1 MFSIKKSLRAKFTL
15 LLLLV
20 GVVPLTCASVFFY
33 YSTKDAYFKNVFK
46 ELRWNIDEISH
57 IVENHFAESAK
68 DLLFASQNAAFR
80 MYFLEPGKK
89 AYWLAEQKKTLKKL
103 RQNYPDV
110 IDEACYID
118 NTGQEISRIVYDT
131 LAHEH
136 ELSSEEERAAFF
148 TQAFLMEEDEVF
160 QGLPMISEDTKRWVL
175 PNATPVVVNGEK
187 KAILHFEVT
196 MTYFQFLLKRLINP
210 DRGYGFIVNDRGE
223 YMAHTLMDIDQKAPF
238 PKVIDG
244 NTGFELERILKRM
257 MNGERGI
264 ESFPQNGK
272 EYYVIF
278 KPVGQNYVKGRNDNR
293 WSIGYAISSD
303 RVYVEL
309 AILRYNLMAIG
320 VTFLLVAF
328 LAYTLGNYVTKPIR
342 ELAQATRKVAQGE
355 MPSVRS
361 NRSDEIGQL
370 SASFNLMVE
379 AVKRRNDALKSMAVT
394 DGLTGIFNQRY
405 FKEELARTLKIA
417 ERYGRSVALI
427 MADVDHFKQYNDT
440 NGHVQG
446 DMALKKIAG
455 VFTDST
461 REVDL
466 VARYGGEEFV
476 VMLPETTL
484 DAALVAAERIRSAV
498 EAEIIQYAETQPD
511 GRLTVSVGVAVY
523 PGDGA
528 DPVSLID
535 AADKALYMAKE
546 RGRNRVETNRG
557 KAKG

>member
-1 MFSIKKSLRAKFTL
+1 MFSLKKSLRAKFTL

-20 GVVPLTCASVFFY
+20 GVVPLTCASIFFY

-46 ELRWNIDEISH
+46 ELRWNIDEVSA

-80 MYFLEPGKK
+80 MYFLEPGEK

-103 RQNYPDV
+103 RKSYPDV
-110 IDEACYID
+110 VDEACFID
-118 NTGQEISRIVYDT
+118 NTGQEITRIVYDT

-160 QGLPMISEDTKRWVL
+160 QGVPMLSEDTKRWVL
-175 PNATPVVVNGEK
+175 PNATPVIVNGEK

-196 MTYFQFLLKRLINP
+196 MTYFQLLLKRLINP
-210 DRGYGFIVNDRGE
+210 ERGYGFIVNDKGE
-223 YMAHTLMDIDQKAPF
+223 LMAHTLMEIDESAPF
-238 PKVIDG
+238 PKAIGG
-244 NTGFELERILKRM
+244 NTGFELERILQRM

-264 ESFPQNGK
+264 EAFSRGGK
-272 EYYVIF
+272 EYYIIF
-278 KPVGQNYVKGRNDNR
+278 KPVGQAYVKGRNDNR

-320 VTFLLVAF
+320 ATFLLVGL

-342 ELAQATRKVAQGE
+342 ELAAATRKVAQGE
-355 MPSVRS
+355 MPSIRS
-361 NRSDEIGQL
+361 ERHDEIGQL

-405 FKEELARTLKIA
+405 FKEELGRTMKVA

-427 MADVDHFKQYNDT
+427 IADVDHFKHYNDA

-455 VFTDST
+455 VFTAST

-476 VMLPETTL
+476 VMCPETTL
-484 DAALVAAERIRSAV
+484 EAALVAAERIRSGV
-498 EAEIIQYAETQPD
+498 ESEIIPFAETQP
-511 GRLTVSVGVAVY
+511 GGALTVSIGVAVY
-523 PGDGA
+523 PGDAA
-528 DPVSLID
+528 DPVSLIE
-535 AADKALYMAKE
+535 AADRALYMAKE
-546 RGRNRVETNRG
+546 GGRNRIETTRSS
-557 KAKG
+557 KG